1 MTPGR
6 LIPASASRIAWFLF
20 AMTITLLS
28 AKAAG
33 AGPEQFVGRW
43 NVQSGGTGECTVELR
58 SERNDGRFVAR
69 ATACTGAL
77 ASVRAWKPVPR
88 GLSLLGRDETVIVTF
103 EPVRGILFGRLVDGT
118 LVAMRRMH
126 D

>member
-6 LIPASASRIAWFLF
+6 LIPASASCIAWFLF

-28 AKAAG
+28 AKAVD

-43 NVQSGGTGECTVELR
+43 VIQSGSTGGCTVELLG
-58 SERNDGRFVAR
+58 ERTGGGFVAR
-69 ATACTGAL
+69 PIACKGTLAAL
-77 ASVRAWKPVPR
+77 RAWRPVPR
-88 GLSLLGRDETVIVTF
+88 GLSLLGRDGTAIVTF
-103 EPVRGILFGRLVDGT
+103 EPVRGILFGRLADGM
-118 LVAMRRMH
+118 LAAMRRMH